1 MTTALQT
8 FDFKENPVRVVERSG
23 QPWFVAADVCRV
35 LEIGNPSLAVKG
47 NPSRPEVGGLDE
59 DERGVCSVNTPG
71 GEQQHLVISESGLYS
86 LIFKSRKPQA
96 KAFRKWVTSEVLPAI
111 RVTGKYEVQP
121 DCQREEVRNIVL
133 ATLRGLRDG
142 IVAVQKATAIFTGAK
157 MFLCLSTDT
166 PSAPLP
172 DLPGESDEVKGLV
185 GWMAAQ
191 GEGKEFTVTDLLAAC
206 EENKFLKFRRAAGD
220 PLKSLGR
227 LLSEFPSMLQKRKTK
242 SGVLY
247 SVVPA

>member
-1 MTTALQT
+1 MNTLQT
-8 FDFKENPVRVVERSG
+8 FDFKENPVRVVDRDG

-35 LEIGNPSLAVKG
+35 LEISNARDAISSL
-47 NPSRPEVGGLDE
+47 EE
-59 DERGVCSVNTPG
+59 DERGVVNADTLG
-71 GEQQHLVISESGLYS
+71 GAQNMNTVSESGLYA

-96 KAFRKWVTSEVLPAI
+96 KTFRKWVTSEVLPAI
-111 RVTGKYEVQP
+111 RVTGKYEVQA
-121 DCQREEVRNIVL
+121 DSEREEVRNIVL

-157 MFLCLSTDT
+157 MFLCLSSDV
-166 PSAPLP
+166 PAAPIP
-172 DLPGESDEVKGLV
+172 AIPGESDEVQGLV

-191 GEGKEFTVTDLLAAC
+191 GDGKEFTVSELLGAC
-206 EENKFLKFRRAAGD
+206 QEQNLLKFRRDASSPFKAI
-220 PLKSLGR
+220 GR

-242 SGVLY
+242 TGVLY